1 MKRTIFLFVIPFCFL
16 TNGFAQKFLWDVD
29 FAFQF
34 DNREYK
40 SDLAK
45 SKTFFG
51 TRLAPEIGVG
61 WDDPKKG
68 THSLMLGGDAIFDFG
83 AKKFNVLPELTVYYA
98 YNSAKFNAYAGILP
112 RRKMI
117 GHYSNAFLSDSIRFY
132 DANMEG
138 LLLQYSDNEII
149 KNGGGSVEIG
159 IDWNSMYS
167 KEFREK
173 FLIFSAGHLFYKWF
187 NLGYNFSMY
196 HFAGSEQQ
204 KGVVDNILVSPYLG
218 FDVTSLVPLDT
229 LYIKA
234 AYLLAYQFD
243 RRNVQKPIYPQ
254 GMQIDVGI
262 EKWGVGIYDAFY
274 YGKNLM
280 PYFEKYGHGLYWN
293 EDFYRTNHKIY
304 NRLEVY
310 WHPLKRSWLDVKIR
324 SVHHFEGKSWGWQQ
338 LITLNVNVGQKMFGD
353 VKTWRK
359 KRSEKLEVKEEKF

>member
-138 LLLQYSDNEII
+138 LLLQYSDDELL
-149 KNGGGSVEIG
+149 KNGGGNVEIG

-167 KEFREK
+167 KELREK
-173 FLIFSAGHLFYKWF
+173 FLIFSAGH
-187 NLGYNFSMY
+187 
-196 HFAGSEQQ
+196 
-204 KGVVDNILVSPYLG
+204 
-218 FDVTSLVPLDT
+218 
-229 LYIKA
+229 
-234 AYLLAYQFD
+234 
-243 RRNVQKPIYPQ
+243 
-254 GMQIDVGI
+254 
-262 EKWGVGIYDAFY
+262 FY
-274 YGKNLM
+274 YRW
-280 PYFEKYGHGLYWN
+280 F
-293 EDFYRTNHKIY
+293 
-304 NRLEVY
+304 
-310 WHPLKRSWLDVKIR
+310 
-324 SVHHFEGKSWGWQQ
+324 
-338 LITLNVNVGQKMFGD
+338 
-353 VKTWRK
+353 
-359 KRSEKLEVKEEKF
+359 